1 MRLGVL
7 DIGSNSAHLRVVDA
21 CPGSPPLPVYRHKT
35 PTKLGEAIGPDG
47 AVDPTGVARLV
58 DAVRAALGGA
68 RRQQVVELIPFA
80 TSAVRDAANRD
91 EILRALA
98 VEAQLAVGFLS
109 GEDEARLTYFAAH
122 RWYGWSTGP
131 LLLLDIG
138 GGSMEIAQGRDEDPA
153 LAISLPLGAG
163 RLTRSHLPDHPASR
177 RQVKVLREYVREVLG
192 PAVQRLH
199 WEGRPHRAV
208 ATSKTFKQL
217 AHFAG
222 EADPAGTGQRVIYR
236 SDLKTWI
243 PRLAAMSP
251 AQRAELPGV
260 SASRARQLLAG
271 AVVAA
276 TTMSAL
282 GVDRLDVC
290 PWALREGLLLR
301 RMAPLPSP
309 DALRQVQLI
318 QSIGAGV
325 ASLEQHRQVRGEER
339 SSRVVVGGSGM

>member
-7 DIGSNSAHLRVVDA
+7 DIGSNSANLRVVDA
-21 CPGSPPLPVYRHKT
+21 YPGSPPLPVYRHKT
-35 PTKLGEAIGPDG
+35 RPGLAEALGPDG
-47 AVDPTGVARLV
+47 TIESEVIARLV
-58 DAVRAALGGA
+58 TAVRTALDGA
-68 RRQQVVELIPFA
+68 RAQQVAELIPFA
-80 TSAVRDAANRD
+80 TSAIRDAANRD
-91 EILRALA
+91 EVLRALHSGA
-98 VEAQLAVGFLS
+98 GIGIGYLS

-122 RWYGWSTGP
+122 RWYGWSAGP

-138 GGSMEIAQGRDEDPA
+138 GGSMEIAQGRDEDPD

-163 RLTRSHLPDHPASR
+163 RLTRSHLPDHPASG
-177 RQVKVLREYVREVLG
+177 RQVKVLREYIREVLG
-192 PAVQRLH
+192 PAMQRLH
-199 WEGRPHRAV
+199 GEGRPHRAV

-217 AHFAG
+217 ARFAG
-222 EADPAGTGQRVIYR
+222 QADPASAGQRVLQL

-282 GVDRLDVC
+282 GGDRLGGC
-290 PWALREGLLLR
+290 PWALRGSLPLR
-301 RMAPLPSP
+301 PLGPVARP
-309 DALRQVQLI
+309 GALRP
-318 QSIGAGV
+318 
-325 ASLEQHRQVRGEER
+325 
-339 SSRVVVGGSGM
+339 